1 MVDKKS
7 SSDIDEVNGSF
18 ESPDTSVLMSPGS
31 HLDVASYA
39 YENIDT
45 LKNTESHPLV
55 AENTPLESKKRKRKI
70 HPEDWARNVAN
81 QKKGIRIGLRR
92 CPVR

>member
-1 MVDKKS
+1 MFAFERREARGEHECLEILTNFGDDFEDLVDKKS

-31 HLDVASYA
+31 HLDVANYA

-45 LKNTESHPLV
+45 LKKH
-55 AENTPLESKKRKRKI
+55 
-70 HPEDWARNVAN
+70 
-81 QKKGIRIGLRR
+81 
-92 CPVR
+92 